1 MVSHSRLKYDYRLII
16 NELAKQSEGKIEC
29 IWKNTEKFRNFSIPI
44 EKELENDE
52 KSYLESYLLTV

>member
-29 IWKNTEKFRNFSIPI
+29 IWKNTEKYRNFSIPI

-52 KSYLESYLLTV
+52 KSYME